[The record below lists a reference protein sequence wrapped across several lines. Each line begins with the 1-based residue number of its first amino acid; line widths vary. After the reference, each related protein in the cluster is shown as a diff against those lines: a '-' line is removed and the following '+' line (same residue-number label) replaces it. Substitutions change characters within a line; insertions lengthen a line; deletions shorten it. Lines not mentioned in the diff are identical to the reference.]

1 MRRSRTRCSS
11 RAARS
16 GSTCPTSTP
25 RPPPRAA
32 TSSRNSSG
40 RAAARRR
47 SGTGRELVIVT
58 SRAGDGGVQAG
69 CMNPVKLVLGFV
81 PFIVFTVLSGWV
93 PVGWAA
99 AAGLVAAL
107 AVVAVTAGGGI
118 KVLPLVQAGVLLV
131 IAVLGFAAG
140 PATVAFLTVYGRG
153 LASLALGSFIVA
165 TAARTPFTA
174 QFARAAVPESAW
186 HTPGFLRVNR
196 RISLAWGYVVLVLGA
211 CHLVGAFLAVQHAH
225 PLLRLLVDWGVP
237 VLAFLRVTAYT
248 RRTAAATS
256 SH

>member
-1 MRRSRTRCSS
+1 
-11 RAARS
+11 
-16 GSTCPTSTP
+16 
-25 RPPPRAA
+25 
-32 TSSRNSSG
+32 
-40 RAAARRR
+40 
-47 SGTGRELVIVT
+47 
-58 SRAGDGGVQAG
+58 
-69 CMNPVKLVLGFV
+69 MNPVKLVLGFV

-248 RRTAAATS
+248 RRTAARPRPTDRET
-256 SH
+256 

>member
-1 MRRSRTRCSS
+1 VFW
-11 RAARS
+11 
-16 GSTCPTSTP
+16 P
-25 RPPPRAA
+25 AA
-32 TSSRNSSG
+32 TLDVHAG
-40 RAAARRR
+40 R
-47 SGTGRELVIVT
+47 
-58 SRAGDGGVQAG
+58 
-69 CMNPVKLVLGFV
+69 MNPVKLVLGFV

>member
-1 MRRSRTRCSS
+1 MY
-11 RAARS
+11 
-16 GSTCPTSTP
+16 
-25 RPPPRAA
+25 
-32 TSSRNSSG
+32 
-40 RAAARRR
+40 
-47 SGTGRELVIVT
+47 
-58 SRAGDGGVQAG
+58 G
-69 CMNPVKLVLGFV
+69 C
-81 PFIVFTVLSGWV
+81 
-93 PVGWAA
+93 
-99 AAGLVAAL
+99 
-107 AVVAVTAGGGI
+107 
-118 KVLPLVQAGVLLV
+118 
-131 IAVLGFAAG
+131 
-140 PATVAFLTVYGRG
+140 G
-153 LASLALGSFIVA
+153 LASLALGLFIVA